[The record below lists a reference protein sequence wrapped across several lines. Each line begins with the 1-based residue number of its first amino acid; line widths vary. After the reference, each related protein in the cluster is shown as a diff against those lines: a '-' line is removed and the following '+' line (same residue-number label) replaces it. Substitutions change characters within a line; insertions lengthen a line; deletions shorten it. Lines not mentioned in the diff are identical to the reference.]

1 LIRTSGWWREAR
13 ASVGAALASGGDVC
27 HFSRVRFF
35 LPIPLLLALFCAGC
49 ASSGKQAR
57 MPSGVDESS
66 RLSEQRRVMAVE
78 RGDVASTRGAEILVF
93 DPNKTYDP
101 TTHAV
106 GGRTYGTG
114 EARTKA
120 FSFVQKSN
128 PGTYRTRDFYGSRAA
143 SASGMKYATKEAAT
157 RGSEGIPHAN
167 TLAATK
173 TAATKEAWD
182 ANRSSEV
189 SYLHDGKR
197 EYLGKESK
205 KLRQGIDPATLGNWR
220 NAGETVSNG
229 ATSVEKYGT
238 MKQLTIE
245 DIRELLNKSK

>member
-1 LIRTSGWWREAR
+1 M
-13 ASVGAALASGGDVC
+13 
-27 HFSRVRFF
+27 RFF
-35 LPIPLLLALFCAGC
+35 LPIPLVLALLCAGC
-49 ASSGKQAR
+49 ASAGKQAKA
-57 MPSGVDESS
+57 PGSEDENS
-66 RLSEQRRVMAVE
+66 RLAEQRRVMAVE
-78 RGDVASTRGAEILVF
+78 RGDVASARGAEILVF
-93 DPNKTYDP
+93 DPNKKYDP
-101 TTHAV
+101 TAHAV

-120 FSFVQKSN
+120 YSFVQKAN
-128 PGTYRTRDFYGSRAA
+128 PGTYKTRDFYGSRAS
-143 SASGMKYATKEAAT
+143 SANGMKYATKEAAT

-167 TLAATK
+167 TPAATK

-182 ANRSSEV
+182 ANRASEV

-205 KLRQGIDPATLGNWR
+205 KLRQGIDPATLGDWR

-238 MKQLTIE
+238 MKQLTVE